1 MALECGTALHEVFA
15 AVRLWQL
22 DRVQGLPKHTK
33 YNGARIFGELR
44 WNMCWNHCVTH
55 TDERDQLLELCFA
68 ILKSGNWKDDEK
80 DQVRTM
86 TNMELATIVYCDEQL
101 PKMDNW
107 PIYVEDKANPQS
119 LVGIEQVFDVV
130 LTYDDNY
137 EVRYIGTV
145 DGLVQKASTKEY
157 FVDEN
162 KTAARLGEG
171 WRNAFDMKHQQTG
184 YCAISSALFRFKV
197 FRCRVTGLRIK
208 PANRGE
214 DVYPFETIERTED
227 SFQHWATWVREMAE
241 TYERYKD
248 DYEHATRYTHSCNR
262 FFRPCSLLS
271 FCSDTPTGRLL
282 AYHEHMVP
290 MDLSPSE
297 RAVSDV

>member
-1 MALECGTALHEVFA
+1 
-15 AVRLWQL
+15 
-22 DRVQGLPKHTK
+22 
-33 YNGARIFGELR
+33 
-44 WNMCWNHCVTH
+44 
-55 TDERDQLLELCFA
+55 
-68 ILKSGNWKDDEK
+68 
-80 DQVRTM
+80 
-86 TNMELATIVYCDEQL
+86 
-101 PKMDNW
+101 
-107 PIYVEDKANPQS
+107 
-119 LVGIEQVFDVV
+119 
-130 LTYDDNY
+130 
-137 EVRYIGTV
+137 
-145 DGLVQKASTKEY
+145 
-157 FVDEN
+157 
-162 KTAARLGEG
+162 
-171 WRNAFDMKHQQTG
+171 
-184 YCAISSALFRFKV
+184 LFRFKV

-241 TYERYKD
+241 TYIRYKD
-248 DYEHATRYTHSCNR
+248 DFEHATRFTHSCNR